1 MHGVLEH
8 QRAIART
15 RYIAGITGDTAHG
28 QRQAR
33 RAARS
38 IDHNTFTGIDG
49 EAQDVTHLVAAVLR
63 QAHAV
68 DHRHYSVHLHATGVA
83 DVVQY
88 QGGVVADRIAQGA
101 AVQLNGVAQ
110 GDAVAIDLAGDHA
123 QAEYQRS
130 AAGARQVRCVG
141 NFTII
146 QHHFDTRRA
155 TRGVDHRGLA
165 QVDGE
170 VQILAGHVAA
180 IGRHIDTDHRRC
192 HAVDR
197 VGFPDKPARDGI
209 PSPIDNPGAG
219 CIHAQP
225 KGASTR
231 HTADRHDVAGVVQV
245 VDVGDGA
252 IGAAGQYQREVSQV
266 YPGNLFTE
274 CDGKLHHF
282 ATCWRGRAAQHGDYS
297 RRLGID
303 PHARR
308 TADVIQRQLHGIASR
323 IGDAA
328 AGRVQA
334 GDADAVGV
342 GITRLHRVLE
352 HQAGTTVARYQRGV
366 LGNPTHLQGQAR

>member
-1 MHGVLEH
+1 MPRYIAATGRHADTGDQRRSAVHCIGFTDQAGVDSVACRISDARTAAVEGQGDTTSAGEARYDHGVGSAVDLGHAGQATCRSPAIADGEVAGVHAAHIFAKGNGVVDRAAIGGRGIGAYDAGHAGYHGIYQHACTADSAQRQGQVITRRVLDAAAVEIDAAGQCDAVGIVVTGLHGVLEH

-130 AAGARQVRCVG
+130 AAGTGHVRCVG
-141 NFTII
+141 DFTII
-146 QHHFDTRRA
+146 ECDLDTRRTSA
-155 TRGVDHRGLA
+155 GIDQGRFA

-170 VQILAGHVAA
+170 VQVLPGHITAV
-180 IGRHIDTDHRRC
+180 GRH
-192 HAVDR
+192 
-197 VGFPDKPARDGI
+197 
-209 PSPIDNPGAG
+209 
-219 CIHAQP
+219 
-225 KGASTR
+225 
-231 HTADRHDVAGVVQV
+231 
-245 VDVGDGA
+245 
-252 IGAAGQYQREVSQV
+252 
-266 YPGNLFTE
+266 
-274 CDGKLHHF
+274 
-282 ATCWRGRAAQHGDYS
+282 
-297 RRLGID
+297 
-303 PHARR
+303 
-308 TADVIQRQLHGIASR
+308 
-323 IGDAA
+323 
-328 AGRVQA
+328 
-334 GDADAVGV
+334 ADA
-342 GITRLHRVLE
+342 
-352 HQAGTTVARYQRGV
+352 
-366 LGNPTHLQGQAR
+366 GNRR